1 MREVYLGLKNG
12 RLYCKFEDEE
22 QTINDPTGETD
33 YVLVL
38 GSSDIFI
45 LKRWLGEKK
54 KRSYKILIKIPIE
67 VLESNARKIDDILNY
82 LNEELGKIDES
93 IVVEELGEV

>member
-12 RLYCKFEDEE
+12 KLYCIFEDKE
-22 QTINDPTGETD
+22 QAINDPTGETD

-38 GSSDIFI
+38 DSSDIET
-45 LKRWLGEKK
+45 LKQWLEEKK
-54 KRSYKILIKIPIE
+54 RRLYKILIKIPVE
-67 VLESNARKIDDILNY
+67 VLESNARKIDNILNY
-82 LNEELGKIDES
+82 LNEELGKVDES